1 MSETPSSPPETASVQ
16 VAPEQ
21 ESSRKKW
28 ILGGCLGFGCLI
40 VIFLFVI
47 ALFLFGGVAL
57 FKAGSAP
64 WKAVNG
70 YLEAVK
76 ARDYAQAYIYL
87 SDDLQKEMSLSDFI
101 SFIRTHPDEY
111 EGIERAKLK
120 SLNISDNRA
129 LIEGVIIYSSSKETT
144 FEASLIKEDNV
155 WRISGI
161 TIR

>member
-1 MSETPSSPPETASVQ
+1 LSETPSSPPETASVQ